1 MALSGQMK
9 NKRLTKEAWIK
20 FGLETAG
27 ELGVEALR
35 IDDLCIRQNVTR
47 GSFYWHF
54 EDREDFLNGIL
65 EHWRTRET
73 VGIIYQVEENGGNPY
88 QQLAYLFTLAN
99 SGEIDFNTELA
110 IRVWARSQKE
120 AAKLVKQVDE
130 DRINY
135 MAGKLRKIGASE
147 ADARMRAFF
156 LYSLIFGEAMI
167 RSQESKPERNARQL
181 EGFKNVFNGLGIA
194 HLK

>member
-1 MALSGQMK
+1 LAMSSQIK
-9 NKRLTKEAWIK
+9 NKRLTKEDWIE

-27 ELGVEALR
+27 ELGMEALR

-54 EDREDFLNGIL
+54 EGREDFLNCIL
-65 EHWRTRET
+65 EHWRECET
-73 VGIIYQVEENGGNPY
+73 VGIIYQVEENGGNSY

-99 SGEIDFNTELA
+99 SGEINFNAELA

-120 AAKLVKQVDE
+120 AAELVKQVDE
-130 DRINY
+130 DRIIY
-135 MAGKLRKIGASE
+135 MAGKLRQSGASE
-147 ADARMRAFF
+147 ADARIRAFF

-167 RSQESKPERNARQL
+167 RGQESKAERNARQL
-181 EGFKNVFNGLGIA
+181 ESFKNVFNGLDIA